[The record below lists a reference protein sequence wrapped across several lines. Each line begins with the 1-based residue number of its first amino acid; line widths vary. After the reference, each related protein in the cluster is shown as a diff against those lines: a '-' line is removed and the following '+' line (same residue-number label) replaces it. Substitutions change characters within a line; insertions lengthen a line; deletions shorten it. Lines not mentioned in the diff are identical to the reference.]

1 MGVFGCFEV
10 TIGFNGNERVDYMT
24 YDTKGVWRCY
34 EIKVSLADF
43 RSKAKKTFCGH
54 FNYFVMPKE
63 LFEKVKDEIPSHV
76 GVYVNG
82 VCVKKAKKQKLLVEE
97 KVLKDSLI
105 RSLSRESDKLFQS
118 ASPSIVSSLRRQ
130 LSSTRKEL
138 DDYRKRYRELKKGRS
153 A

>member
-82 VCVKKAKKQKLLVEE
+82 MCVKKAKKQKLLVEE

-118 ASPSIVSSLRRQ
+118 ASPAIVSSLRRQ

>member
-1 MGVFGCFEV
+1 
-10 TIGFNGNERVDYMT
+10 MT

-82 VCVKKAKKQKLLVEE
+82 MCVKKAKKQKLLVEE

>member
-82 VCVKKAKKQKLLVEE
+82 MCVKKAKKQKLLVEE